1 MSKRGYEASAALVG
15 FDLVVPA
22 PAPKADADPEVT
34 TKQTAGSYE
43 DSWYRTLRATAGLS
57 RGDEVERE
65 GALGES
71 ASEPPSPPAVL
82 TVAPPPSTPASE
94 ADGASEFVATQKSA
108 DSYEDNWY
116 QILKSRQV
124 AGVEE

>member
-22 PAPKADADPEVT
+22 PAPKADADPEGT
-34 TKQTAGSYE
+34 PKQAGGSYE

-71 ASEPPSPPAVL
+71 AAEPPSPPAL

-94 ADGASEFVATQKSA
+94 ADGASEYVATQKSA
-108 DSYEDNWY
+108 DSYEDSWY